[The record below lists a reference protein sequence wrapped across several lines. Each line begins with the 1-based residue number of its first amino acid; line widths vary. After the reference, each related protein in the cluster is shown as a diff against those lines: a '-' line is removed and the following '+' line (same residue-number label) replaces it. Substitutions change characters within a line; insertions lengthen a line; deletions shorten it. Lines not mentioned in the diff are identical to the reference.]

1 MAQSPRIMV
10 AEARFYPDIADALAG
25 GAIAAL
31 DAAGAVYERFQ
42 VPGVFEIPAAIRMAV
57 RANDAGRRRFDG
69 YLALGCVIRGE
80 TSHYDY
86 VCQESARALQDLAC
100 RFALALGYGI
110 LTVENA
116 DQAWARARADG
127 KDRGGHA
134 ARACLAMLELRRR
147 FDPSGG
153 L

>member
-1 MAQSPRIMV
+1 MTEAPRIMV

-31 DAAGAVYERFQ
+31 DEAGAVYERFP

-116 DQAWARARADG
+116 DQAWVRARADG

-134 ARACLAMLELRRR
+134 ARACLAMLALRRR

>member
-1 MAQSPRIMV
+1 MV

-25 GAIAAL
+25 GAFAAL

-116 DQAWARARADG
+116 DQAWVRARADG

-134 ARACLAMLELRRR
+134 ARACLAMLALRRR

>member
-1 MAQSPRIMV
+1 MV

-31 DAAGAVYERFQ
+31 DEAGAVYERFP

-116 DQAWARARADG
+116 DQAWVRARADG

-134 ARACLAMLELRRR
+134 ARACLAMLALRRR

>member
-1 MAQSPRIMV
+1 MV